1 MTQNQTM
8 HIVFSTDANY
18 APHTGAAIRSLRRS
32 NPDSALCV
40 WILDN
45 QIGEDHRNR
54 FLRQQEEDANL
65 EIRFVDF
72 APYARQLQLNMLWN
86 ISISSYARLF
96 LPQMLPET
104 VERALYLDC
113 DTVVCGSLAEL
124 FRLELG
130 DCLAAGVLDLSSD
143 EVKVRIGLDT
153 SVPYVNAGVLLFD
166 LTRMRLE
173 GTQQQFLDFLSH
185 HNGQV
190 YHHDQGVI
198 NGVLHDRMMILPQKY
213 NVMTPLMTMK
223 RSQIQRFYGL
233 SEVFYPDDEIL
244 SAAAEPVI
252 IHYTPCFSGR
262 PWETGCSHPR
272 KEIYLACKL
281 ESPWA
286 DVPLIAPRLNR
297 VQILER
303 WLYRNLPFGLVHSV
317 LTFLFR
323 IKEKRE
329 RL

>member
-1 MTQNQTM
+1 MTQQYPM

-32 NPDSALCV
+32 NPDVALCV

-45 QIGEDHRNR
+45 QIGEAHRSR

-72 APYARQLQLNMLWN
+72 APYAKQLRLNLLWD
-86 ISISSYARLF
+86 ISLSSYARLF
-96 LPQMLPET
+96 LPDMLPET

-113 DTVVCGSLAEL
+113 DTVVCSSLVEL
-124 FRLELG
+124 FRMDLG
-130 DCLAAGVLDLSSD
+130 DCLTAGVLDLSSD
-143 EVKVRIGLDT
+143 EVKVRIGLDP

-166 LTRMRLE
+166 LKRMRRE
-173 GTQQQFLDFLSH
+173 ETQQKFLDFLDL

-198 NGVLHDRMMILPQKY
+198 NGILHDRMMILPQKY

-223 RSQIQRFYGL
+223 HRHIRRFYCL
-233 SEVFYPDDEIL
+233 SELGYPDDEIRR
-244 SAAAEPVI
+244 AAAEPVI

-262 PWETGCSHPR
+262 PWETGCNHPR
-272 KEIYLACKL
+272 KAFYLTCKR

-286 DVPLIAPRLNR
+286 DLPLNAPKMNR
-297 VQILER
+297 VQTLER
-303 WLYRNLPFGLVHSV
+303 WLYRHLPFGLVHRV
-317 LTFLFR
+317 LTLLMR
-323 IKEKRE
+323 MKEKRTG
-329 RL
+329 R